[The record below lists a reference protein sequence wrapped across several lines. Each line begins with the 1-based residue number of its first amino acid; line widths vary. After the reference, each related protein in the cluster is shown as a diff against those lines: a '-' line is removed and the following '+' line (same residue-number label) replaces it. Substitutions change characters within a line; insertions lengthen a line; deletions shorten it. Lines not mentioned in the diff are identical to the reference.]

1 MFCYLPGHKISKAM
15 SVSHRMPYDQKN
27 GVVKKKYFFLIIKK
41 MGCYKKK
48 WILNRFNKGIS
59 LVKRIKKTLKNAV
72 IGDKWVMFFK

>member
-41 MGCYKKK
+41 WVVY
-48 WILNRFNKGIS
+48 
-59 LVKRIKKTLKNAV
+59 IKS
-72 IGDKWVMFFK
+72 I

>member
-1 MFCYLPGHKISKAM
+1 MFCYLTGHKISKAI

-41 MGCYKKK
+41 
-48 WILNRFNKGIS
+48 WLFILNRFNKGIS
-59 LVKRIKKTLKNAV
+59 LFKRIKKTLKNAV